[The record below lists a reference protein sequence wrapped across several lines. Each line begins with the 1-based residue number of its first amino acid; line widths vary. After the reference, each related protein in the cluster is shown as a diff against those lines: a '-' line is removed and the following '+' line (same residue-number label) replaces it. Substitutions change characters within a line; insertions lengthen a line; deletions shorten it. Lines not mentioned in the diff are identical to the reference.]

1 MEIYYHTFLT
11 KFREINFFANAL
23 TKYVQESQKKENSL
37 ISRKKR
43 LQIEEYNPSFFYIT
57 DFTKKFK

>member
-11 KFREINFFANAL
+11 KFREINFFANQVCSRESEEGKFVDF
-23 TKYVQESQKKENSL
+23 TK
-37 ISRKKR
+37 KKR